1 MNLLLA
7 LPAEFYDRDT
17 ITVARELLGAW
28 LVRRLKRGKVL
39 AGRIV
44 ETEAYLPGDPAMH
57 AYRGRTARNSP
68 LFGLPGTSYV
78 YFIYGMYHCFNAV
91 TQPEGIASA
100 VLIRGLDQIADAN
113 GPGKLSRALKLDLMH
128 NSLDLTSPAS
138 EVWIASGDELTE
150 PIITTTRIGITKNAE
165 QPWRFYLLG
174 SPGVSRRDR
183 TAEDYASVQYGER

>member
-7 LPAEFYDRDT
+7 LPAKFYDRDT

-28 LVRRLKRGKVL
+28 LVHRLKRGKVL

-57 AYRGRTARNSP
+57 AYRGRTARNAP

-100 VLIRGLDQIADAN
+100 VLIRGLDQIAEAN
-113 GPGKLSRALKLDLMH
+113 GPGKLCRALKLDLTH
-128 NSLDLTSPAS
+128 NSLDLTSPES

-183 TAEDYASVQYGER
+183 TAEDYAAVQYGEQ